1 MLLLIIEGDKMN
13 SKLIA
18 YFSVTGKTKSIA
30 MMLGELLCADVYEI
44 KPQVLY
50 TPSDLNRYDDNSR
63 TTHEMHDPNIRPKM
77 CEVTFDI
84 NNYTDIYIGYPIWW
98 EYAPKIINT
107 FIESV
112 DLTNKNIF
120 LFCTAESG
128 NIRISKERIL
138 HEYPYLNIVK
148 GKRFTEYDSHR
159 DIERWLNE

>member
-1 MLLLIIEGDKMN
+1 MS

-18 YFSVTGKTKSIA
+18 YFSVTGKTKMVA
-30 MMLGELLCADVYEI
+30 LKLRELLSADIYEI

-50 TPSDLNRYDDNSR
+50 TPSDLNRYDSNSR
-63 TTHEMHDPNIRPKM
+63 TTLEMHDSSSRPKM
-77 CEVTFDI
+77 CEITFDI

-98 EYAPKIINT
+98 DCAPKIIYT
-107 FIESV
+107 FIESI
-112 DLTNKNIF
+112 DLTNKNVYF
-120 LFCTAESG
+120 FCTAESG

-138 HEYPYLNIVK
+138 HTYPYLNFVK